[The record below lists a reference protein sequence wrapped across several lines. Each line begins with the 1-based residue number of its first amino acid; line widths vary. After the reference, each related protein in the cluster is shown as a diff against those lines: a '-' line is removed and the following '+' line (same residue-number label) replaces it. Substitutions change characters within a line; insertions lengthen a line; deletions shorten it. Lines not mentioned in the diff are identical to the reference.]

1 MMQFMQKNVLTHRN
15 QPDVDVRVMDCRD
28 LKALLS
34 PGSLFSSH
42 TVKHGNVNGVLKW
55 AEIDKEG

>member
-1 MMQFMQKNVLTHRN
+1 MMPFMQKNALTHIN
-15 QPDVDVRVMDCRD
+15 QPDVDVRVMDCKD

-42 TVKHGNVNGVLKW
+42 TVKHENVNGVLKW
-55 AEIDKEG
+55 

>member
-1 MMQFMQKNVLTHRN
+1 MMPFMQKNALTHRN
-15 QPDVDVRVMDCRD
+15 QPDVDVRVMDCKD

-42 TVKHGNVNGVLKW
+42 TVKHENVNGVLKW
-55 AEIDKEG
+55 